1 MKGIR
6 FTYVAQAVRCTQI
19 YQKVSE
25 DVKRYR
31 EFVLALDEF
40 ASAIPTQY
48 LSVTRY
54 FLTRPVRR

>member
-6 FTYVAQAVRCTQI
+6 FTYVAQAVGVRI